1 MTDSQFELFLMHG
14 GMMSEGL
21 KSNEALA
28 FIVRSEL
35 ATPEDVAWL
44 VEKNA
49 YSAAAA
55 KVAKEKFDGQRKE
68 ARTYC
73 ITKESKP

>member
-1 MTDSQFELFLMHG
+1 MKCVTLYNIRILRENSMTDSQFELFLMHG

-55 KVAKEKFDGQRKE
+55 KVAKEKLDG
-68 ARTYC
+68 
-73 ITKESKP
+73 

>member
-1 MTDSQFELFLMHG
+1 MKCVTLYNIRILRENSMTDSQFELFLMHG

-28 FIVRSEL
+28 FIVRSQL

-55 KVAKEKFDGQRKE
+55 KVAKEKFDG
-68 ARTYC
+68 
-73 ITKESKP
+73 

>member
-1 MTDSQFELFLMHG
+1 MTDSQFELFMMHG

-28 FIVRSEL
+28 FIIRSGL
-35 ATPEDVAWL
+35 ASAEDISWL
-44 VEKNA
+44 VARNA

-55 KVAKEKFDGQRKE
+55 KVAKEKFDG
-68 ARTYC
+68 
-73 ITKESKP
+73 

>member
-28 FIVRSEL
+28 FKVR
-35 ATPEDVAWL
+35 
-44 VEKNA
+44 
-49 YSAAAA
+49 
-55 KVAKEKFDGQRKE
+55 
-68 ARTYC
+68 
-73 ITKESKP
+73 

>member
-28 FIVRSEL
+28 FIVRSKL

-55 KVAKEKFDGQRKE
+55 KVAKEKFDG
-68 ARTYC
+68 
-73 ITKESKP
+73 

>member
-28 FIVRSEL
+28 FLVRSQL

-55 KVAKEKFDGQRKE
+55 KVAKEKFDG
-68 ARTYC
+68 
-73 ITKESKP
+73 

>member
-55 KVAKEKFDGQRKE
+55 KVSKEKLDG
-68 ARTYC
+68 
-73 ITKESKP
+73 

>member
-55 KVAKEKFDGQRKE
+55 KVAKEKLDG
-68 ARTYC
+68 
-73 ITKESKP
+73 